1 MHLLRLEL
9 LLATDKGVNNL
20 KPDLIKEQR
29 ARLRV
34 VDPSAHERGILSS
47 ARDKRSFLYCL
58 SLLLDILSLIGGYVI
73 ALQWRDERWLAADGH
88 SIIYV
93 ALPLFIMFEI
103 AREAQDSET
112 LANRLTAIQRSLGAL
127 GATAVV
133 IIGMGFLFKAEEIS
147 RLGFAVTFGAA
158 AVFIVGSKILIDV
171 IAKKMI
177 GEAVLSTI
185 LLLDGLSVRAEPY
198 AAVVDVGADGLWPD
212 LDRPD
217 MIDTLSRLIAPYDR
231 VIVACQFDHRPAWAT
246 FLKGHDVGGEILLDR
261 DHLHGAVAIGQY
273 DDRDTIILSRG
284 PLNFMNR
291 IQKRALDLVVGSL
304 ALVILSPILLVVAV
318 AIKLESPGPILFR
331 QMRVGQGN
339 RQFRIFKFR
348 SMRAEDSDADG
359 RRSTG
364 RVDDRITRV
373 GRIIRRTSIDELP
386 QLLNVLRGEMSM
398 VGPRPHALGS
408 LAGDALFWRA
418 SQQYWLRHA
427 LKPGITGLAQI
438 RGFRG
443 ATEHADDLARRV
455 RCDLEYLSNW
465 SLWFDV
471 MIMLK
476 TARVV
481 MHKNAY

>member
-1 MHLLRLEL
+1 MHLLRLDP

-158 AVFIVGSKILIDV
+158 AVFIVASKILIDI

-246 FLKGHDVGGEILLDR
+246 FLKGHDVGGEILLLSLIHISEPR
-261 DHLHGAVAIGQY
+261 DKRQ
-273 DDRDTIILSRG
+273 SRM
-284 PLNFMNR
+284 PSS
-291 IQKRALDLVVGSL
+291 A
-304 ALVILSPILLVVAV
+304 
-318 AIKLESPGPILFR
+318 
-331 QMRVGQGN
+331 
-339 RQFRIFKFR
+339 
-348 SMRAEDSDADG
+348 
-359 RRSTG
+359 
-364 RVDDRITRV
+364 
-373 GRIIRRTSIDELP
+373 
-386 QLLNVLRGEMSM
+386 
-398 VGPRPHALGS
+398 
-408 LAGDALFWRA
+408 
-418 SQQYWLRHA
+418 
-427 LKPGITGLAQI
+427 
-438 RGFRG
+438 
-443 ATEHADDLARRV
+443 
-455 RCDLEYLSNW
+455 
-465 SLWFDV
+465 
-471 MIMLK
+471 
-476 TARVV
+476 
-481 MHKNAY
+481 